1 MREGYRASCA
11 SAIEPKCWHS
21 KRKKKE
27 CLVDFIGGDL
37 SDKAGCVC
45 TVCSPPSRHHHLLGR
60 SSTASISP
68 IPQMQL
74 LRRRLELLH
83 VSRICARALTPKRWL
98 QLQPQRYWRF
108 NSTLATPTST
118 STPAPAP
125 ADPVDNPGIVLR
137 DYQEECIQS
146 VLKYLG
152 EGHKRLGISL
162 ATGAGKTVRSLY
174 LIRIHY

>member
-11 SAIEPKCWHS
+11 SAIEPKCWQFM
-21 KRKKKE
+21 KKKE
-27 CLVDFIGGDL
+27 CPVL
-37 SDKAGCVC
+37 SVEIFLIRPDMFALFVPLR
-45 TVCSPPSRHHHLLGR
+45 TSPPACR
-60 SSTASISP
+60 SSTASISS

-74 LRRRLELLH
+74 LQRRLGLLH
-83 VSRICARALTPKRWL
+83 VSRICARALTPTQGL
-98 QLQPQRYWRF
+98 QVQPQRHWRF
-108 NSTLATPTST
+108 TTLATPTST
-118 STPAPAP
+118 STPTP